1 MRKFVLGAFA
11 LVMLSSLVSCKETET
26 ETSGEQA
33 ELNVETPMMEEETE
47 AAPAIDTMETETTV
61 NDSIPATEEIS
72 E

>member
-1 MRKFVLGAFA
+1 MRKLVLSAIA

-26 ETSGEQA
+26 ETSVEQA
-33 ELNVETPMMEEETE
+33 ELNVETPVMEEETE
-47 AAPAIDTMETETTV
+47 AAPAIDTLETETKV